1 MGRNSTHWT
10 PEQHRAVRERLARG
24 EIPRQIGAA
33 LNICTHTVR
42 AVRRK
47 MLMDAAKAA
56 AVPADAPPPKPEL
69 SPVEI
74 RDAAFWRRRHAEA
87 QDALHRTETALR
99 QVAGLLDRPVAMPS
113 WIASKPGKPGRAV
126 GLLHVSDWHVG
137 EVIRPDE
144 IGGLNGYD
152 PETFRRRVRRLFAAT
167 VEKLPQWAADCHL
180 EGVVVAANGDLVSGD
195 IHDELRRTNAL
206 TAHEQAY
213 LAADELAGGLRVLA
227 DKFGA
232 VMCVVTPGNHG
243 RTTEKTHAKRV
254 GALSY
259 DMLVGEMVRRAFE
272 RDDRVTVRLATGPEM
287 VYPILRWNVHQ
298 SHGDS
303 LGSGGGKGFAGP
315 VLPILRGTK
324 NVEWQAYLVRRAYDI
339 ILTAHYHT
347 SANPGGGKLANGSVV
362 GYGEFSNRIRAGF
375 EVPQQWL
382 ALVHEKWGLRERC
395 EIKLED
401 PEPPALPR
409 VRVPANFEKQ
419 S

>member
-1 MGRNSTHWT
+1 
-10 PEQHRAVRERLARG
+10 
-24 EIPRQIGAA
+24 
-33 LNICTHTVR
+33 
-42 AVRRK
+42 
-47 MLMDAAKAA
+47 
-56 AVPADAPPPKPEL
+56 
-69 SPVEI
+69 
-74 RDAAFWRRRHAEA
+74 
-87 QDALHRTETALR
+87 
-99 QVAGLLDRPVAMPS
+99 
-113 WIASKPGKPGRAV
+113 
-126 GLLHVSDWHVG
+126 
-137 EVIRPDE
+137 
-144 IGGLNGYD
+144 
-152 PETFRRRVRRLFAAT
+152 
-167 VEKLPQWAADCHL
+167 
-180 EGVVVAANGDLVSGD
+180 VVVAVNGDLVSGD

-227 DKFGA
+227 DRFGA
-232 VMCVVTPGNHG
+232 VLCVVTPGNHG

-272 RDDRVTVRLATGPEM
+272 GDDRVTVRLSTGPEM
-287 VYPILRWNVHQ
+287 VYPVLKWNVHQ

-324 NVEWQAYLVRRAYDI
+324 AVEWQAYLVRRAYDI

-401 PEPPALPR
+401 PEPPPMPR
-409 VRVPANFEKQ
+409 VCVPAGIGGR
-419 S
+419 